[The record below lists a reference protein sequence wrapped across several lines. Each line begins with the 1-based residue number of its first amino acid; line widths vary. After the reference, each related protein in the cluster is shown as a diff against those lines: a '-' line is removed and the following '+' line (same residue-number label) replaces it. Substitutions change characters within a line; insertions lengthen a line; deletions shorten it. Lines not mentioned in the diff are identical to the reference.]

1 MLFMILW
8 RAIFRTK
15 LRRIVRTHLPSLL
28 ADQEIKLLERSIDD
42 PERVLDAAAFCR
54 QYNPAN
60 VVLQEPNTFFDQ
72 RQCRLLIDSKGQL
85 AVDRVVNHEK
95 K

>member
-28 ADQEIKLLERSIDD
+28 AGQEIKILERSIDD
-42 PERVLDAAAFCR
+42 PERALNAAGFYR
-54 QYNPAN
+54 QYNPAK
-60 VVLQEPNTFFDQ
+60 VVRQEPNTFFDQ
-72 RQCRLLIDSKGQL
+72 RQCRLLVDSKKQL